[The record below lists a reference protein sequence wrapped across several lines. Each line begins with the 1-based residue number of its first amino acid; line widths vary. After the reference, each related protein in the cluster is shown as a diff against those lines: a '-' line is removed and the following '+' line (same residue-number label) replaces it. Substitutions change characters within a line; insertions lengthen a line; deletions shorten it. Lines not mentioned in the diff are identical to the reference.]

1 MQTSA
6 ISMSSCIARGWN
18 LTCDRKRAGI
28 AIFGSAALLLVTST
42 NASTQEKRDIFKTEI
57 FLTPYSKLGDPGE
70 ADGYPRLNGQLL
82 FMTGYTGYFGIEDSN
97 HQIPR
102 SHWNSVQPT
111 AEAALVWQLSPQFVV
126 LSKLTFDSSEEATR
140 DKAYSDLGIVLKN
153 LFASYTSDNF
163 ALYGGKMD
171 LGFGDGWHAIDGLYS
186 GFTDDFAYKGSLGLG
201 GRYTFNTENWGSH
214 SLAGIVF
221 KHDDT
226 VLSRRLSF
234 NDGFIFPTHD
244 QPPAFSDDLNS
255 FVLSY
260 DFRNVPGLKN
270 ISGGVDIGR
279 LSAEPGS
286 DESSSTISAR
296 LRYDTALSDKWSLS
310 WFSEATYST
319 GFRLTPVSNGN
330 AVTSLSLT
338 YDRWQ
343 FAATSAVRKFSGGE
357 DKLAPYGLQP
367 DWDWGMA
374 GTVTY
379 VTPIGIILQTGL
391 VHQQDQTVTVNQGV
405 LRLAYQKEF

>member
-1 MQTSA
+1 MFTCISRCWTFAIYQKIFSIVVFGATASFMVTTTKVSA
-6 ISMSSCIARGWN
+6 
-18 LTCDRKRAGI
+18 
-28 AIFGSAALLLVTST
+28 
-42 NASTQEKRDIFKTEI
+42 QEKRDIFKTEI
-57 FLTPYSKLGDPGE
+57 FLTPYSKLGDTGE

-82 FMTGYTGYFGIEDSN
+82 FMAGYTGYFGIDDSN

-102 SHWNSVQPT
+102 SHWNSLQPT
-111 AEAALVWQLSPQFVV
+111 AEAALVWQLSPHFSV
-126 LSKLTFDSSEEATR
+126 LSKITIDSSEEATR
-140 DKAYSDLGIVLKN
+140 DNAFSDLGIVLKN

-186 GFTDDFAYKGSLGLG
+186 GFTEDFAYKGSLGLG

-226 VLSRRLSF
+226 VLSRRLSL
-234 NDGFIFPTHD
+234 NDGFIFATHD
-244 QPPAFSDDLNS
+244 QPPAFSDDFNS

-260 DFRNVPGLKN
+260 DFRNVPGVKS

-286 DESSSTISAR
+286 DEGSSTISAR
-296 LRYDTALSDKWSLS
+296 LRYDTALSDKWGLS

-330 AVTSLSLT
+330 AVTSVSLT

-343 FAATSAVRKFSGGE
+343 FVATSAVRKLSGRE

-367 DWDWGMA
+367 DGDWGVA

-405 LRLAYQKEF
+405 LRLAFQKEF